1 MATNFDI
8 LLTVTNKY
16 VSNHIG
22 HNSKYSSSKE
32 NGVPHPGTGLKIE
45 GWKWDG
51 AIWPSYSELS
61 DYSYIP
67 TIFDSGD
74 HLPEY
79 LFQSGAGYEDD
90 IKMEDCKLLK
100 RGMHTS
106 SSVIDPETGALKEY
120 SSKDFWTPQ
129 ILTGDY
135 FIYNKRWY
143 LFSDQHITEQL
154 AVSLNNSPG
163 EHPLL
168 YVPKDDP
175 VTPIFIRRFA
185 RDKETS
191 RLYVIKELEQHFY
204 NGVAPDYDT
213 SDFDPATLSASE
225 FYVDVDNGFPVKIFT
240 SSSLANETKTENISV
255 TPETSKVSL
264 ETFPVEFI
272 SITDQSG
279 NVILS
284 PLAAGWT
291 IDKDLGEIK
300 LPENHGATELTINYK
315 ETYSVIYEPSFASNT
330 VSAYRANVNPLYN
343 AINRGFVQITTEI
356 LDPYSIELTSDLP
369 SETTALGAST
379 YDLELGNNVG
389 KLIAKVKNKVG
400 TLLEGIRVYFEWGLP
415 EDLSSITD
423 SNGEAFMY
431 YSSPN
436 TLEEIG
442 EYFPVPATPAI
453 SDLTINFTSEG
464 IPEGTNVEEI
474 WIFALDHLDEMSG
487 LKDQAAVNEYYL
499 GGNEISGYLSEEG
512 LPADAEIEKSYRK
525 YNFPDI
531 DNPDVNPIS
540 IASLNDNT
548 GDLTVGR
555 RKMMLKQ
562 QTDSVYIN
570 PKTNT
575 RADENNPVWWPIHP
589 VAYAGGV
596 LSYLIDDIP
605 TGTNAESVNS
615 YFIVSNQKRRIRAYA
630 ISGAGERVYSNYITV
645 KIKIPDTFNGTFY
658 KSVLQEPFLS
668 GLLREYQEL
677 PMKAEPTDLDTYW
690 HPEGSYPN
698 DDGSNPTAPV
708 FLTLPD
714 PTSAGGKIPV
724 GFRIKT
730 QGVTVASFLDQV
742 TFINPHGQDEE
753 PGPTYP

>member
-16 VSNHIG
+16 VRNHIG

-32 NGVPHPGTGLKIE
+32 EAVSHPGTGSKIE

-51 AIWPSYSELS
+51 TVWPSYSELS
-61 DYSYIP
+61 DYSYVP
-67 TIFDSGD
+67 TLFDSGD

-79 LFQSGAGYEDD
+79 LYQSGAGYEND
-90 IKMEDCKLLK
+90 IMMKECKLL
-100 RGMHTS
+100 RRSLHTS
-106 SSVIDPETGALKEY
+106 SSFTDPLTGQLKIY
-120 SSKDFWTPQ
+120 ASKEFWAPQ

-135 FIYNKRWY
+135 FIYNKNWY
-143 LFSDQHITEQL
+143 LFSDQHVTEQL
-154 AVSLNNSPG
+154 AVSLNNAPG
-163 EHPLL
+163 QHPLL

-185 RDKETS
+185 RDKDTS
-191 RLYVIKELEQHFY
+191 RLYVVKELEQHIH

-213 SDFDPATLSASE
+213 SGFDPSTLSVGE
-225 FYVDVDNGFPVKIFT
+225 FYVDVDNELPIKIFT
-240 SSSLANETKTENISV
+240 SPNLANETKIETIAV
-255 TPETSKVSL
+255 TPETTKISL

-272 SITDQSG
+272 SIADQLS
-279 NVILS
+279 NVVYS
-284 PLAAGWT
+284 PLAAGWSL
-291 IDKDLGEIK
+291 DKNLGEIR
-300 LPENHGATELTINYK
+300 LPEGHAATELTVTYK
-315 ETYSVIYEPSFASNT
+315 ETFHIIYEPSFAGDT
-330 VSAYRANVNPLYN
+330 ISAPGASTNPLYN

-356 LDPYSIELTSDLP
+356 LEPYSIELTSDLP
-369 SETTALGAST
+369 SETTVLGSLT
-379 YDLELGNNVG
+379 YDLELGNNIG
-389 KLIAKVKNKVG
+389 KLIAKVKNKAG
-400 TLLEGIRVYFEWGLP
+400 SLLEGIRVYFEWGSP

-436 TLEEIG
+436 ALEEVG
-442 EYFPVPATPAI
+442 EYFNVPSAPLST
-453 SDLTINFTSEG
+453 DLTINFTSQG
-464 IPEGTNVEEI
+464 IPEGTNLEEI

-487 LKDQAAVNEYYL
+487 LKDQTAIDKYYL
-499 GGNEISGYLSEEG
+499 GDGNEIGYLNQEG
-512 LPADAEIEKSYRK
+512 LAANVDTEKGYRK
-525 YNFPDI
+525 YHFPDI
-531 DNPDVNPIS
+531 DNPDVKPIS
-540 IASLNDNT
+540 IASLNDGT

-555 RKMMLKQ
+555 KKMMLKE
-562 QTDSVYIN
+562 QTDSIYIN
-570 PKTNT
+570 PINNT
-575 RADENNPVWWPIHP
+575 RADESNPVWWPIHP

-596 LSYLIDDIP
+596 LSYLVEDIP
-605 TGTNAESVNS
+605 TGLNADHLNS

-630 ISGAGERVYSNYITV
+630 INDSGEKVYSNYISV
-645 KIKIPDTFNGTFY
+645 KIKIPDTYNGTFY

-677 PMKAEPTDLDTYW
+677 PQRAEPADLETYW

-698 DDGSNPTAPV
+698 DDGSSPTAPA

-714 PTSAGGKIPV
+714 PSAGGKIPV

-742 TFINPHGQDEE
+742 TFINPHGQGEE
-753 PGPTYP
+753 PGPT